1 MGSRRAITATRSSLE
16 RVSRAR
22 PSPVVAAWEAAGR
35 GLPGTAEAWEA
46 ALEKLHAQGATAWP
60 ALEVEPARFAEHVAR
75 VAPADATSETLGAL
89 SGEGLAL
96 CVACLEGSG
105 PAIAIFESVYLAPLA
120 RVLQKME
127 GGRELAQDT
136 LQKLRSQFF
145 APERDQPS
153 AFFSYSGRGALAV
166 WLKVVAVRAAQ
177 KLRRGAGNH
186 EGTSEELAA
195 MPAPEADPEL
205 RFMKLQHRAHFK
217 VCFQQALAVLGK
229 RERSVLRMS
238 LVEGL
243 SIDDIGK
250 VYDVHRAT
258 AARWLTSAREQLVA
272 DCRTRLAARLKVGEG
287 ELDELMGN
295 VQSNLSISLGQLSV
309 GPPKRS
315 T

>member
-1 MGSRRAITATRSSLE
+1 M
-16 RVSRAR
+16 
-22 PSPVVAAWEAAGR
+22 
-35 GLPGTAEAWEA
+35 
-46 ALEKLHAQGATAWP
+46 QGATAWP
-60 ALEVEPARFAEHVAR
+60 ALEVEPGRFAEHVAK
-75 VAPADATSETLGAL
+75 VAPADATSQTLAVL

-96 CVACLEGSG
+96 CVACLEGCA

-145 APERDQPS
+145 APEMDQPS

-205 RFMKLQHRAHFK
+205 RFMKLQHRHHFK
-217 VCFQQALAVLGK
+217 ACFQGALEALGA
-229 RERSVLRMS
+229 REKSVLRMS

-243 SIDDIGK
+243 SIDDIGR

-258 AARWLTSAREQLVA
+258 AARWLTTARETLVS
-272 DCRTRLAARLKVGEG
+272 DCRARLAGQLKVKEE
-287 ELDELMGN
+287 ELDELMGA
-295 VQSNLSISLGQLSV
+295 VRSNLSISLGVGLSS
-309 GPPKRS
+309 KK
-315 T
+315 